1 MEKKVDIK
9 KINENLDNNK
19 GLGKILSEMKCLIV
33 DEEIWA
39 RWGVSE
45 ESFKNINYPNDRE

>member
-33 DEEIWA
+33 DEEIWS